1 MSSGATRPGA
11 REPAFD
17 AVLCDIDGV
26 IRFFDLSEVS
36 RLERVAGLPEGTT
49 ASVGFAPENDL
60 PLLLGRITRE
70 EWADSIVRG
79 LLPRVTP
86 YEAEALAR
94 AFSTA
99 GFRAD
104 EAVVDLLRY
113 VREHCPLVLVSNATR
128 WLDDD
133 LALLGLTGLAHSVV
147 NSSLVGVAKP
157 DRRIYEIAAERAGVA
172 PDRCL
177 FVDDRQ
183 ENVDAAVALG
193 MTGVLHRD
201 ATDLRTA
208 LLPVAGRAG
217 AGPPG
222 D

>member
-36 RLERVAGLPEGTT
+36 RLERAAGLPEGTT

-104 EAVVDLLRY
+104 EGVVDLLRY
-113 VREHCPLVLVSNATR
+113 VREHCPLVLVTNATR

-217 AGPPG
+217 AGPP
-222 D
+222 DD